1 MRALIFAAGLGT
13 RLYPLTIDKPK
24 ALVEIAGKTLLQMA
38 IEKVSQAGYHDLVIN
53 VHHFGDQII
62 RFLEKHRNF
71 GLNITVSDECNQLL
85 DTGGG
90 ILKASTS
97 LDGDQAFL
105 VYNVDVLSNIDLQL
119 FRKYHEERGGL
130 ATLAVRERKTARY
143 LAFDKTMQL
152 SGWRNIKTGDEII
165 ARNMHNCSLMAYS
178 GIQLIEPAIFRLIT
192 ETGSFPLIP
201 LYLRLASE
209 HRIMGYIDQSSL
221 WMDLGKPD
229 QIKAA
234 EKIILTQL
242 KVNETIR

>member
-1 MRALIFAAGLGT
+1 MIFAAGLGT

-62 RFLEKHRNF
+62 RFLEKHDNF
-71 GLNITVSDECNQLL
+71 GLNINVSDERNQLL

-90 ILKASTS
+90 ILKASTW

-119 FRKYHEERGGL
+119 FRKYHEEQGGL

-152 SGWRNIKTGDEII
+152 LGWRNIKTGDEII
-165 ARNMHNCSLMAYS
+165 ARNMQNCSLMAYS
-178 GIQLIEPAIFRLIT
+178 GIQLIEPEIFKLIT
-192 ETGSFPLIP
+192 ETGNFPLIP
-201 LYLRLASE
+201 LYLRLASD

-229 QIKAA
+229 QIKEA